1 MMQSKK
7 NHWPAIVILAV
18 LGLSAALLLM
28 FFAVGGIMSLVDL
41 FSGKGE
47 PAAEMIGIFA
57 FGVEFIFLLICGW
70 FILQKAMGREQAE
83 KTIKFPF
90 ANWHILAGAAMIFI
104 SVSIGF
110 AAAYTE
116 IKWLAWMVLPVLT
129 VFVILPPIWLLFG
142 FGSRGIELG
151 SRWRLF
157 GILGLSMTLAPV
169 VMVILEVIVLLVI
182 VVIAAIFIAV
192 QWPGYLQEMI
202 SLGKMI
208 DQANSEEAILS
219 LLGPYLVN
227 PTVIIVALGYISIL
241 VPMIEEL
248 FKPLA
253 VWLFARTIDTPA
265 QGFVFGLLSGGAFSL
280 IESLNASSDGTT
292 GWAVIVSVRAGTS
305 LLHMTASGLVGWGI
319 ASAFRERRYL
329 RFFAAY
335 FSVVALH
342 GLWNACAL
350 GAGFSAMGESL
361 GRPEWLFRFIPATV
375 GGMAVIG
382 VGMLFVLIASN
393 RKLRSLP
400 SSPVLLS
407 KEDAGAGEG
416 VQ

>member
-1 MMQSKK
+1 MMQPKK
-7 NHWPAIVILAV
+7 NHWPSIAILAV

-41 FSGKGE
+41 FSGKGD
-47 PAAEMIGIFA
+47 PAAQMIGVFA
-57 FGVEFIFLLICGW
+57 FGVEFIFLLICAW
-70 FILQKAMGREQAE
+70 FVFQKAMGREQAD
-83 KTIKFPF
+83 TTVRFPF
-90 ANWHILAGAAMIFI
+90 ASWHILAGIAIVFL
-104 SVSIGF
+104 SVVIGL
-110 AAAYTE
+110 ATTYTE
-116 IKWLAWMVLPVLT
+116 IKWLAWVVLPVLT

-142 FGSRGIELG
+142 FGSKAIELG

-169 VMVILEVIVLLVI
+169 IMVVLEVIVLLV
-182 VVIAAIFIAV
+182 VVAVAALFIAV
-192 QWPGYLQEMI
+192 LWPGYLQEII

-208 DQANSEEAILS
+208 DQAGSEDVIMS
-219 LLGPYLVN
+219 LLGPYLVK
-227 PTVIIVALGYISIL
+227 PVVIIVALGYISVL

-305 LLHMTASGLVGWGI
+305 LLHMTVSGLMGWGI
-319 ASAFRERRYL
+319 VSAFRERRIL
-329 RFFAAY
+329 RFFAVYISA
-335 FSVVALH
+335 VALH

-350 GAGFSAMGESL
+350 GAGLSAMGESL

-382 VGMLFVLIASN
+382 VGMFFVLIASN
-393 RKLRSLP
+393 RKLQSLP
-400 SSPVLLS
+400 SSPILHS
-407 KEDAGAGEG
+407 KEGMSEGEG